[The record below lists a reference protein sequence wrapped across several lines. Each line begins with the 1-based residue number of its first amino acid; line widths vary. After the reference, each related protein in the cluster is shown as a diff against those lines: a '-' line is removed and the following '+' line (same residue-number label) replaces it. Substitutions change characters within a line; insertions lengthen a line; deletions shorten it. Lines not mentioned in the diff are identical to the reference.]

1 VTGAAAGS
9 HRVLIPSP
17 LRSYTGG
24 RTEVAARGDTIA
36 DLLADL
42 EAAFAGIRFRMIDE
56 QDRIRPHILIFV
68 GCRPARDL
76 RAPVGPGDEVQ
87 IVAALSGG

>member
-1 VTGAAAGS
+1 MTGDAAGP

-24 RTEVAARGDTIA
+24 RAEVAARGGTVA
-36 DLLADL
+36 AVLADL

-56 QDRIRPHILIFV
+56 QDRIRPHMLIFV
-68 GCRPARDL
+68 AGRPARDL
-76 RAPVGPGDEVQ
+76 KMEVTPGDEVQ

>member
-1 VTGAAAGS
+1 MTAGPDGP

-17 LRSYTGG
+17 LRSYTSG
-24 RTEVAARGDTIA
+24 RAEVQASGATVASI
-36 DLLADL
+36 LADL

-68 GCRPARDL
+68 AGQPARRLD
-76 RAPVGPGDEVQ
+76 APVGPGDEVQ

>member
-1 VTGAAAGS
+1 MTEGADAP

-17 LRSYTGG
+17 LRSYTSG
-24 RTEVAARGDTIA
+24 RAEVQASGATVAAI
-36 DLLADL
+36 LADL

-68 GCRPARDL
+68 KGQPARDL
-76 RAPVGPGDEVQ
+76 RVAVAPGDEVQ

>member
-1 VTGAAAGS
+1 MTGDAAGP

-24 RTEVAARGDTIA
+24 RAEVEARGGTVAAV
-36 DLLADL
+36 LADL

-68 GCRPARDL
+68 AGRPARDL
-76 RAPVGPGDEVQ
+76 RVPVAPGDEVQ

>member
-1 VTGAAAGS
+1 MSAAAGAP

-17 LRSYTGG
+17 LRSYTQGNAEVQAKGG
-24 RTEVAARGDTIA
+24 TVAAI
-36 DLLADL
+36 LADL

-68 GCRPARDL
+68 AGQPARRLDV
-76 RAPVGPGDEVQ
+76 PVAPGDEVQ